1 MGQLGFFDVSN
12 RYASLDARKDPLVQI
27 AAVVPFEEFRSRLEA
42 VWRKPWDAVVM
53 LKAIILC
60 ELYNPFRRAG
70 RVSGSRSSFLIDAS
84 IVPVPK
90 QRNKREENATIK
102 AGDTPEA
109 WKEKPARLRRKDCDT
124 RWTRRKTAKA
134 ITATRT
140 TSTSTAVTSWCVTMT

>member
-1 MGQLGFFDVSN
+1 MGG
-12 RYASLDARKDPLVQI
+12 QI
-27 AAVVPFEEFRSRLEA
+27 
-42 VWRKPWDAVVM
+42 
-53 LKAIILC
+53 
-60 ELYNPFRRAG
+60 
-70 RVSGSRSSFLIDAS
+70 IDAS
-84 IVPVPK
+84 IVPVPG

-124 RWTRRKTAKA
+124 RWTGKTAKA